1 MRQQTSPAL
10 SSPRTGGRV
19 DPLGMPGTPPRL
31 SWSVAPDARIDP
43 GTFFEVSVAASERAL
58 RDGPLLWSGGGERPW
73 VGYGGPEP
81 ASRQRLY
88 WTVTAL
94 DRSGLRLT
102 GDVASWEVG
111 LTSAADWRAGWIR
124 AEPVAFPR
132 ESWDPCPYLRR
143 EFDVEDMGSVRVYA
157 SALGLYRLWLN
168 GVELTSGELYRPG
181 WTDYAVRV
189 HHQTFDG
196 TAALRR
202 GRNTLTAVLAKGWYA
217 GRLGLLREPGYYGD
231 RPAFL
236 AQLEVD
242 GVPVVGT
249 DEEWRTGHGALL
261 ASDLLRGEI
270 QDLRQEPEGW
280 HLNGFDDSGWAPAL
294 PFTAAPELVLPQ
306 PHDSITGYR
315 THPGKLVH
323 AHARGPAV
331 FDFGQNL
338 VGWTRLTTPCAP
350 SVELIVRHG
359 EILTPDRLVYR
370 DNLRG
375 AFQEDHY
382 TVPDPGPH
390 RLETSFTMHGFRYAE
405 VWGLPGTTPY
415 GAYDVLPETSIEAC
429 SVTGLPS
436 RTGWFECSD
445 DRLTRLAS
453 NVEWTVRDNF
463 LEAVT
468 DCPQRDERHGWLG
481 DAGVIAPTAAYHF
494 DVSAFVA
501 KFAQDAADTQ
511 DAEGIIRNYAP
522 AVPPSTLRP
531 GAPGW
536 SDGFVRLVHL
546 LVQRYGELE
555 TARRLFEPM
564 TRFLG
569 HVDRANPDGLRVNQ
583 TGADFG
589 DWLSLPERDGLPRHT
604 GFEYTGAYSTTPR
617 PIVGTAHSYRS
628 FVQLSEIARR
638 LGEDGEAARLAA
650 RAERIR
656 EAYLEAFLLPDGD
669 IKEATQTAYA
679 QAVGYGLV
687 RGEAARATAD
697 RLRENIERIGHVTAG
712 IHGVEHV
719 LPVLSAYGHAD
730 FATGL
735 LLRDRMPGWLY
746 MVGQGATTIW
756 EKWDGIEPDGSLATA
771 EMNSFNHCA
780 LGAVGRHLF
789 EGVAGIDATETTWTG
804 EVAVRARYTRELDWV
819 RAGYDSPVGPIRSH
833 WRWSG
838 EVVEHELEV
847 PGAAYA
853 TVHAPVGA
861 ALEAED
867 ATPSPTATPAATPAV
882 TTTGHVRLGPGRHT
896 VRVHLGP
903 R

>member
-1 MRQQTSPAL
+1 MMRQQTDSPL
-10 SSPRTGGRV
+10 SSLRTGGRV
-19 DPLGMPGTPPRL
+19 DPLGMPATPPRL
-31 SWSVAPDARIDP
+31 SWSVGPEAGIDY
-43 GTFFEVSVAASERAL
+43 GTTFEVSVADS
-58 RDGPLLWSGGGERPW
+58 DGSPLWSGGGTRPW
-73 VGYGGPEP
+73 VSYEGPAP
-81 ASRQRLY
+81 TSRQRLR
-88 WTVTAL
+88 WTVSAL
-94 DRSGLRLT
+94 DRSGRRHT
-102 GDVASWEVG
+102 SDVASWEVG
-111 LTSAADWRAGWIR
+111 LASPADWQAEWISAA
-124 AEPVAFPR
+124 PVPFAR

-143 EFDVEDMGSVRVYA
+143 EFDVAETGVVRVYA

-168 GVELTSGELYRPG
+168 GVELTSDALYRPG
-181 WTDYAVRV
+181 WTDYSIRV

-196 TAALRR
+196 TAALRP

-236 AQLEVD
+236 AQVEVD
-242 GVPVVGT
+242 GVPVVAT
-249 DEEWRTGHGALL
+249 DAGWRTGHGAIQ

-280 HLNGFDDSGWAPAL
+280 RLTGFDDSAWTPAL
-294 PFTAAPELVLPQ
+294 PFAGAPDLVQPQ
-306 PHDSITGYR
+306 PHESITGYEIHQGR
-315 THPGKLVH
+315 LVH
-323 AHARGPAV
+323 EHARGPAV

-338 VGWTRLTTPCAP
+338 VGWTRLSTPCAP
-350 SVELIVRHG
+350 TVELIVRHG
-359 EILTPDRLVYR
+359 EILTPDNLVYR

-375 AFQEDHY
+375 AFQEDRY
-382 TVPDPGPH
+382 TVPDEGPH
-390 RLETSFTMHGFRYAE
+390 RLEPAFTMHGFRYAE
-405 VWGLPGTTPY
+405 VWGLPSTTPY
-415 GAYDVLPETSIEAC
+415 GKYQVLPETTIEAL
-429 SVTGLPS
+429 SVTGLPT

-445 DRLTRLAS
+445 ERLTRLAA

-463 LEAVT
+463 LEVAT

-494 DVSAFVA
+494 DVSAFLT

-511 DAEGIIRNYAP
+511 SEDGAIRNYAP
-522 AVPPSTLRP
+522 AVPPSTLVP

-536 SDGFVRLVHL
+536 SDGFIRLVHL
-546 LVQRYGELE
+546 LVQRYGELA
-555 TARRLFEPM
+555 TARRLYRPM
-564 TRFLG
+564 LRFLD
-569 HVDRANPDGLRVNQ
+569 HVDRANPDGLRINQ

-628 FVQLSEIARR
+628 FVQLAEIARR
-638 LGEDGEAARLAA
+638 LGEDGDAARLAD
-650 RAERIR
+650 RAEQIR
-656 EAYLEAFLLPDGD
+656 AAYLEAFLLPDGS

-679 QAVGYGLV
+679 QAVGYGLAQ
-687 RGEAARATAD
+687 GELARELAD
-697 RLRENIERIGHVTAG
+697 RLRESIERIGYVTAG

-730 FATGL
+730 FATAM
-735 LLRDRMPGWLY
+735 LLRDRMPSWLY

-756 EKWDGIEPDGSLATA
+756 EKWNAIEPDGTLATA

-804 EVAVRARYTRELDWV
+804 EVVVRANYPRELDWV
-819 RAGYDSPVGPIRSH
+819 KAAYDSPAGLIRSH
-833 WRWSG
+833 WKRSG

-853 TVHAPVGA
+853 TVHLPDGVQ
-861 ALEAED
+861 
-867 ATPSPTATPAATPAV
+867 
-882 TTTGHVRLGPGRHT
+882 RLGQGRHT
-896 VRVHLGP
+896 LRVQLDG